1 MSALDETAIWMALR
15 SALKAFAGRAPV
27 AWPAERF
34 EPTPGMT
41 FYAVA
46 FTAAPPR
53 RVLLARGPHIRDGFL
68 TVSHVAPQGQPLEW
82 HMQKAAEIVAAFPE
96 DRWLEF
102 EGARVRITRRGEIM
116 PSYLDG
122 AYMRTPVVIP
132 WQASA

>member
-15 SALKAFAGRAPV
+15 SAFAAFAGRVPV
-27 AWPAERF
+27 AWPLETF
-34 EPTPGMT
+34 EPTLDVP

-53 RVLLARGPHIRDGFL
+53 RVLLARGAHIRDGFL

-102 EGARVRITRRGEIM
+102 DGARVRITRRGEIM
-116 PSYLDG
+116 PPYSDG
-122 AYMRTPVVIP
+122 PYMRTPIVIP
-132 WQASA
+132 WQAFA

>member
-15 SALKAFAGRAPV
+15 SAFEVFAGRTRV
-27 AWPAERF
+27 AWPLETF
-34 EPTPGMT
+34 EPTLGMP

-68 TVSHVAPQGQPLEW
+68 TVSHVAPRGQPMEW
-82 HMQKAAEIVAAFPE
+82 HLQKAAEIVAAFPE
-96 DRWLEF
+96 DRWLEYG
-102 EGARVRITRRGEIM
+102 GARVRITRRAEIM
-116 PSYLDG
+116 PPYLDG